1 MPETGA
7 PLYRRFT
14 DAASAHPARPA
25 FAFGDSDRTYGEL
38 QARVQALAAALI
50 AERGI
55 GAGEPVALVGGDC
68 ADWPVASLAI
78 QATGAVEVPVAGFTG
93 PDAAGAFLESEAPR
107 LVFVSGDGL
116 GGAAFPG
123 AVRLDA
129 VPGSAAGMGD
139 LIEAGR
145 AALAADPGVVAR
157 RQATIGPDDPA
168 AIIRTSGTTGPPKRA
183 RLSGRNL
190 AHACVHLP
198 DLLSIGP
205 EDVFL
210 CVLPLW
216 HLYGRLVLYTALG
229 RGARVVQASP
239 AELMRLLPGVRP
251 TLLPGFPLMWTRV
264 HHDILDRLAALGWRG
279 RIVRAAIALA
289 RVYHAGRDRAARG
302 GMAARAAGR
311 GAAALLYPAWRAA
324 DALLLRRL
332 RAPFGGRLRA
342 AIIGDTPLP
351 RAIDIDLRAMGF
363 TLLEGY
369 GSTEQ
374 GVSTMRT
381 PHRNHPGTVG
391 PPLPGVSLRLV
402 DDDGRAMAPPGPGEI
417 AVAGPQVFLGYA
429 GDPRPVRFAEIDGQ
443 RFYLTGD
450 IGCLDD
456 AGDLRFVGRRG
467 NRLRFRGLAK
477 PVHPEPVENA
487 VLASRYVA
495 HAMLD
500 KGRDGAPWLLVVP
513 DFGQRALAQPGM
525 PPGDP
530 RWVAFYRRLL
540 RRQLRRQDWLLRIR
554 VAGFWLADAPL
565 APGESLTPTLK
576 LRRDHIRAHLLPR
589 LAPHPL

>member
-7 PLYRRFT
+7 PLYRRFA
-14 DAASAHPARPA
+14 DAASAYPTRPA
-25 FAFGDSDRTYGEL
+25 FAFGDGDRTYGEL
-38 QARVQALAAALI
+38 HARAEALAAALI
-50 AERGI
+50 VKRGI
-55 GAGEPVALVGGDC
+55 AAGEPLALVGEDC
-68 ADWPVASLAI
+68 ADWPTASLAI
-78 QATGAVEVPVAGFTG
+78 QAAGAVEVPVSGFG
-93 PDAAGAFLESEAPR
+93 DADAANAFLESEAPR

-116 GGAAFPG
+116 AGAGAADS
-123 AVRLDA
+123 VRLDA
-129 VPGSAAGMGD
+129 GHGAGDGLAA
-139 LIEAGR
+139 LLESGR
-145 AALAADPGVVAR
+145 AALAADPDVVTR

-168 AIIRTSGTTGPPKRA
+168 AIIRTSGTTGPAKRA

-190 AHACVHLP
+190 VHACRHLP
-198 DLLSIGP
+198 DLLAVGP

-210 CVLPLW
+210 SVLPLW

-229 RGARVVQASP
+229 SGARLVQAP
-239 AELMRLLPGVRP
+239 PRDLTRLLPVVRP
-251 TLLPGFPLMWTRV
+251 TLLPGFPLMWERV
-264 HHDILDRLAALGWRG
+264 HHQTLDRLATLGWRG

-302 GMAARAAGR
+302 GIPVRAAAW
-311 GAAALLYPAWRAA
+311 GAAALLYPLWRAA

-342 AIIGDTPLP
+342 AIIGDAPLP
-351 RAIDIDLRAMGF
+351 RAIDVDLRAMGF

-374 GVSTMRT
+374 GVSTIRT
-381 PHRNHPGTVG
+381 PHRNRPGTVG
-391 PPLPGVSLRLV
+391 RALPDVMLRLV
-402 DDDGRAMAPPGPGEI
+402 DDDGRAVTPPGPGEI
-417 AVAGPQVFLGYA
+417 AVAGPQVFPGYA
-429 GDPRPVRFAEIDGQ
+429 GDSRPARFAEIDGR

-456 AGDLRFVGRRG
+456 AGDLSFVGRRA
-467 NRLRFRGLAK
+467 NRLRLRGHEA
-477 PVHPEPVENA
+477 PVQPEPVEST
-487 VLASRYVA
+487 VLASRYIA

-500 KGRDGAPWLLVVP
+500 KGPDGSPWLLVVP
-513 DFGQRALAQPGM
+513 DFAQRALAQPGM

-540 RRQLRRQDWLLRIR
+540 RRLLRRQERQLRVR

-565 APGESLTPTLK
+565 VSGESLTPTLK
-576 LRRDHIRAHLLPR
+576 LRRGHIRARLLPR
-589 LAPHPL
+589 LSPHPL